1 MTRAANQAWVWVTQ
15 YILLAVHDEQIAE
28 HGGGTG
34 LRDAGLLASA
44 IARPQHLVVYGEPDA
59 AQLAAAYAFG
69 VARNHPFV
77 DGNKRTAYVAAE
89 LFLAL
94 NGIAL
99 TADDAG
105 VTLTMLQLAA
115 GDMSEEA
122 YAGWLRQHLQAL

>member
-15 YILLAVHDEQIAE
+15 DILLAVHDEQIAE

>member
-1 MTRAANQAWVWVTQ
+1 MTRAANQAWVWMTQ
-15 YILLAVHDEQIAE
+15 DILLAVHDEQIAE

-69 VARNHPFV
+69 VACNHPFV

-105 VTLTMLQLAA
+105 ATLTMLQLAA

>member
-15 YILLAVHDEQIAE
+15 DILLAVHDEQIAE

-105 VTLTMLQLAA
+105 ATLTMLQLAA

>member
-15 YILLAVHDEQIAE
+15 DILLAVHDEQIAE
-28 HGGGTG
+28 HGGGNG

>member
-15 YILLAVHDEQIAE
+15 DILLAVHDEQIAE

-44 IARPQHLVVYGEPDA
+44 IAGPQHLVVYGEPDA

-105 VTLTMLQLAA
+105 ATLTMLQLAA

>member
-1 MTRAANQAWVWVTQ
+1 MTRAANQAWVWMTQ
-15 YILLAVHDEQIAE
+15 DILLAVHDEQIAE

-105 VTLTMLQLAA
+105 ATLTMLQLAA